1 MYKQFDKWITTIFL
15 KPIIKWYLNRDT
27 WYKNKWLPGKLLI
40 KKGVFHPAFFF
51 SSEFLAEFAHTL
63 PLTQTRVCEMCA
75 GSGLLSFVA
84 MSQNAN
90 VSSVDISD
98 IAVQGLRFNAQQLF
112 PNVPVEIIQSD
123 GFLKVPHNT
132 FDYIFL
138 NPPYFFKDPI
148 SEADYAWYCGA
159 NGRFFEDFF
168 SSLKMF
174 THSQSKVFMVLAENC
189 DIDRIT
195 AIANGYNWNMSVI
208 NSREIRW
215 EINTIFQI
223 FPR

>member
-1 MYKQFDKWITTIFL
+1 MYKRIDKWITTLFL
-15 KPIIKWYLNRDT
+15 KPIIQWYLKRDT

-40 KKGVFHPAFFF
+40 KNGVFHPAFFF

-63 PLTQTRVCEMCA
+63 PLKQTRVCEMCA

-84 MSQNAN
+84 LSKKAI

-98 IAVQGLRFNAQQLF
+98 KAIQGLKFNAQHLF
-112 PNVPVEIIQSD
+112 PTVPLEIIQSD
-123 GFLKVPHNT
+123 GFSKVPRNT

-138 NPPYFFKDPI
+138 NPPYFFKDP
-148 SEADYAWYCGA
+148 SSDADYAWYCGA

-168 SSLKMF
+168 SALPMF
-174 THSQSKVFMVLAENC
+174 THAQSKVFMVLADNC
-189 DIDRIT
+189 EVDRIK
-195 AIANGYNWNMSVI
+195 AIAHRNNWDMIVI